1 VDPTRTVQLA
11 YGRGFLDVELP
22 GDRTDVIEPVSVP
35 GLKDEKET
43 FLRSLHHPIGSRSLR
58 EYLFPDAQVCIVFT
72 DITRATPNE
81 RIIPWLLEYLI
92 EVVPASNITLIN
104 GTGTH
109 RPNTDAELRQLLTDE
124 VVERYRVLN
133 HNADDASELVQ
144 VGTTR
149 AGGPALINRRLVEA
163 DVRISTG
170 FIEPHFFAGF
180 SGGPKGIMPGVAG
193 LRTVLQNHSGV
204 NLSNPQATFG
214 VLEGNPIWEEMRD
227 LALLVGESFLVNV
240 TLNESREITGVFS
253 GHLISAHREGC
264 DFVRQTAMQK
274 VTAPYEVVVTTNS
287 GYPLDQ
293 NLYQAVKG
301 MSAAARI
308 VRKGGTIIIASE
320 CSDGVP
326 NGSPYERLLK
336 HSDSFEALFRYITD
350 PTREEPEQWQVIV
363 QMVIQR
369 QAEVLVYSGLSDEK
383 VRAAKL
389 RPCHDIAQAVR
400 ERLDRVGDG
409 ARVAVLPQGPLT
421 IPYLGFRSR
430 SQESESRNQ
439 EGTRHAL

>member
-1 VDPTRTVQLA
+1 VDSTRTFHLA
-11 YGRGFLDVELP
+11 YGRGFLEVDLP
-22 GDRTDVIEPVSVP
+22 ESRTDVIEPVSVP
-35 GLKDEKET
+35 GVKNEKES
-43 FLRSLHHPIGSRSLR
+43 FLQSLNHPIESRSLR
-58 EYLFPDAQVCIVFT
+58 EKLRPDAKVCIVFT

-81 RIIPWLLEYLI
+81 RIIPWLVEYLTEI
-92 EVVPASNITLIN
+92 VPSGNITLIN

-109 RPNTDAELRQLLTDE
+109 RANTNVELRRLLTDE
-124 VVERYRVLN
+124 VVDRYQVLN
-133 HNADDASELVQ
+133 HNAEDLDELVQ

-149 AGGPALINRRLVEA
+149 AGGPALINRRVVEA
-163 DVRISTG
+163 DVRIITG

-204 NLSNPQATFG
+204 NLSNPQASFG

-227 LALLVGESFLVNV
+227 LALLAGESFLVNV
-240 TLNESREITGVFS
+240 TLNERREITGIFS
-253 GHLISAHREGC
+253 GHLIGAHRNGC
-264 DFVRQTAMQK
+264 EFVRQTAMQK
-274 VTAPYEVVVTTNS
+274 VSAPYEVVVTTNS

-308 VRKGGTIIIASE
+308 VRKGGTIVIASE

-350 PTREEPEQWQVIV
+350 PAREEPEQWQVIV

-369 QAEVLVYSGLSDEK
+369 RAEVLVYSGLPDEK
-383 VRAAKL
+383 VSAAKL
-389 RPCHDIAQAVR
+389 TPCHDIARAVR
-400 ERLDRVGDG
+400 ERLDRAGEA

-421 IPYLGFRSR
+421 IPYLG
-430 SQESESRNQ
+430 
-439 EGTRHAL
+439 

>member
-1 VDPTRTVQLA
+1 MDPVRSVQLA
-11 YGRGFLDVELP
+11 YGRGFLDVDLP
-22 GDRTDVIEPVSVP
+22 EHRTDIIEPVSVP
-35 GLKDEKET
+35 GLKDEKES
-43 FLRSLHHPIGSRSLR
+43 FLRSLNYPIESRPLR
-58 EYLFPDAQVCIVFT
+58 EHLFADAKVCIVFT

-81 RIIPWLLEYLI
+81 RIIPWLLEFLAEI
-92 EVVPASNITLIN
+92 VPPSNITLIN

-109 RPNTDAELRQLLTDE
+109 RANMDAELRQLLTDD
-124 VVERYRVLN
+124 VVDRYRVIN
-133 HNADDASELVQ
+133 HNAEDANELVQ

-163 DVRISTG
+163 DVRIITG

-204 NLSNPQATFG
+204 NLSNPQASFG
-214 VLEGNPIWEEMRD
+214 VLNGNPIWEEMRD
-227 LALLVGESFLVNV
+227 LALLAGESFLVNV
-240 TLNESREITGVFS
+240 TLNERREITGVFS
-253 GHLISAHREGC
+253 GHLISAHSVGC

-308 VRKGGTIIIASE
+308 VRKGGAIIIASE

-336 HSDSFEALFRYITD
+336 HSESFEALFRYITD

-369 QAEVLVYSGLSDEK
+369 RAEVLVYSGLPDDK
-383 VRAAKL
+383 VLAAKFK
-389 RPCHDIAQAVR
+389 PCHDIAQAVR
-400 ERLDRVGDG
+400 ERLEGAGEG

-421 IPYLGFRSR
+421 IPYLG
-430 SQESESRNQ
+430 
-439 EGTRHAL
+439 

>member
-1 VDPTRTVQLA
+1 MDPVRSVQLA
-11 YGRGFLDVELP
+11 YGRGFLGVDLP
-22 GDRTDVIEPVSVP
+22 EHRTDIIEPVSVP
-35 GLKDEKET
+35 GLKDEKES
-43 FLRSLHHPIGSRSLR
+43 FLRSLNYPIESRPLR
-58 EYLFPDAQVCIVFT
+58 EHLFADAKVCIVFT

-81 RIIPWLLEYLI
+81 RIIPWLLEFLAEI
-92 EVVPASNITLIN
+92 VPPSNLTLIN

-109 RPNTDAELRQLLTDE
+109 RANTDAELRQLLTDD
-124 VVERYRVLN
+124 VVDRYRVIN
-133 HNADDASELVQ
+133 HNAEDANELVQ

-163 DVRISTG
+163 DVRIITG

-204 NLSNPQATFG
+204 NLSNPQASFG
-214 VLEGNPIWEEMRD
+214 VLNGNPIWEEMRD
-227 LALLVGESFLVNV
+227 LALSAGESFLVNV
-240 TLNESREITGVFS
+240 TLNERREITGVFS
-253 GHLISAHREGC
+253 GHLISAHSEGC

-308 VRKGGTIIIASE
+308 VRKGGAIIIASE

-336 HSDSFEALFRYITD
+336 HSESFEALFRYITD

-369 QAEVLVYSGLSDEK
+369 RAEVLVYSGLPDDK
-383 VRAAKL
+383 VLAAKL
-389 RPCHDIAQAVR
+389 KPCHDIAQAVR
-400 ERLDRVGDG
+400 ERLEGAGEG

-421 IPYLGFRSR
+421 IPYLG
-430 SQESESRNQ
+430 
-439 EGTRHAL
+439 

>member
-1 VDPTRTVQLA
+1 MDPTRPVQLA
-11 YGRGFLDVELP
+11 YGRGFLGIELP

-35 GLKDEKET
+35 GLKDEKES
-43 FLRSLHHPIGSRSLR
+43 FLRSLNHPIGSRSLR
-58 EYLFPDAQVCIVFT
+58 EHLFPDARVCIVFT

-149 AGGPALINRRLVEA
+149 AGGPALINRRVVEA

-204 NLSNPQATFG
+204 NLSNPQASFG

-264 DFVRQTAMQK
+264 DFVRRTAMQK

-369 QAEVLVYSGLSDEK
+369 RAEVLVYSGLPDEK
-383 VRAAKL
+383 VLAAKL
-389 RPCHDIAQAVR
+389 RPCHDIEQGVR
-400 ERLDRVGDG
+400 ERLESAGER

-421 IPYLGFRSR
+421 IPYLG
-430 SQESESRNQ
+430 
-439 EGTRHAL
+439 

>member
-1 VDPTRTVQLA
+1 VTPTRKLQLA
-11 YGRGFLDVELP
+11 YGRGFLEVDLP
-22 GDRTDVIEPVSVP
+22 GDRADVIEPVPVP
-35 GLKDEKET
+35 GLKDEKES
-43 FLRSLHHPIGSRSLR
+43 FLRSLDHPIGSRPLR
-58 EYLFPDAQVCIVFT
+58 EHLFPDARVCIVFT

-81 RIIPWLLEYLI
+81 RIIPWLLDYLI
-92 EVVPASNITLIN
+92 EVVPPSNITLIN

-124 VVERYRVLN
+124 VVEGYRVLN
-133 HNADDASELVQ
+133 HKADDPNELVQ

-149 AGGPALINRRLVEA
+149 AGGPALINRQLVEA
-163 DVRISTG
+163 DIRISTG

-204 NLSNPQATFG
+204 NLSNPQASFG
-214 VLEGNPIWEEMRD
+214 VLDGNPIWEEMRD

-240 TLNESREITGVFS
+240 TLNERREITGVFS

-264 DFVRQTAMQK
+264 DFVRRTAMQK

-336 HSDSFEALFRYITD
+336 YSDSFEDLFRYITD

-369 QAEVLVYSGLSDEK
+369 RAQVLVYSGLPDDK
-383 VRAAKL
+383 VLAAKL
-389 RPCHDIAQAVR
+389 LPCHDIGQAVR
-400 ERLDRVGDG
+400 ERLGRPGEG

-421 IPYLGFRSR
+421 IPYLG
-430 SQESESRNQ
+430 
-439 EGTRHAL
+439 

>member
-1 VDPTRTVQLA
+1 LV
-11 YGRGFLDVELP
+11 
-22 GDRTDVIEPVSVP
+22 
-35 GLKDEKET
+35 
-43 FLRSLHHPIGSRSLR
+43 
-58 EYLFPDAQVCIVFT
+58 EYLT
-72 DITRATPNE
+72 
-81 RIIPWLLEYLI
+81 
-92 EVVPASNITLIN
+92 EVVAPDNITLIN

-124 VVERYRVLN
+124 VVEKYRVLN
-133 HNADDASELVQ
+133 HKADDANELVE

-149 AGGPALINRRLVEA
+149 AGGPALINRHLVEA
-163 DVRISTG
+163 DVRIITG

-204 NLSNPQATFG
+204 NLSSPQASFG
-214 VLEGNPIWEEMRD
+214 VLDGNPIWEEMRD

-240 TLNESREITGVFS
+240 TLNELREITGIFS
-253 GHLISAHREGC
+253 GHLIRAHREGC

-274 VTAPYEVVVTTNS
+274 VVAPYEVVVTTNS

-369 QAEVLVYSGLSDEK
+369 RAEVLVYSGLPDEK
-383 VRAAKL
+383 VLAAKL
-389 RPCHDIAQAVR
+389 VPCHDIAHAVR
-400 ERLDRVGDG
+400 ERLERAADG

-421 IPYLGFRSR
+421 IPYL
-430 SQESESRNQ
+430 
-439 EGTRHAL
+439 A

>member
-1 VDPTRTVQLA
+1 MDPTRTVQLA

-35 GLKDEKET
+35 GLKDEKES
-43 FLRSLHHPIGSRSLR
+43 FLRSLNHPIGSRSLR
-58 EYLFPDAQVCIVFT
+58 EHLFPDARVCIVFT

-109 RPNTDAELRQLLTDE
+109 RPNTDGELRQLLTDE

-133 HNADDASELVQ
+133 HNADDPNELVQ

-149 AGGPALINRRLVEA
+149 AGGPALINRRVVEA

-204 NLSNPQATFG
+204 NLSNPQASFG

-369 QAEVLVYSGLSDEK
+369 RAEVLVYSGLSDEK
-383 VRAAKL
+383 VSEAKL
-389 RPCHDIAQAVR
+389 QPCHDIAQAVR
-400 ERLDRVGDG
+400 ERLDRAGDG
-409 ARVAVLPQGPLT
+409 ARIAVLPQGPLT
-421 IPYLGFRSR
+421 IPYLG
-430 SQESESRNQ
+430 
-439 EGTRHAL
+439 

>member
-1 VDPTRTVQLA
+1 MDPTRTVQLA

-35 GLKDEKET
+35 GLKDEKES
-43 FLRSLHHPIGSRSLR
+43 FLRSLNHPIGSRSLR
-58 EYLFPDAQVCIVFT
+58 EHLFPDARVCIVFT

-133 HNADDASELVQ
+133 HNADDPNELVQ

-149 AGGPALINRRLVEA
+149 AGGPALINRRVVEA

-204 NLSNPQATFG
+204 NLSNPQASFG

-369 QAEVLVYSGLSDEK
+369 RAEVLVYSGLSDEK
-383 VRAAKL
+383 VSAAKL
-389 RPCHDIAQAVR
+389 QPCHDIAQAVR
-400 ERLDRVGDG
+400 ERLDRAGDG
-409 ARVAVLPQGPLT
+409 ARIAVLPQGPLT
-421 IPYLGFRSR
+421 IPYLG
-430 SQESESRNQ
+430 
-439 EGTRHAL
+439 

>member
-1 VDPTRTVQLA
+1 MNPSRTVQLA
-11 YGRGFLDVELP
+11 YGRGFLDVDLP
-22 GDRTDVIEPVSVP
+22 AHRTDVIEPVSVP
-35 GLKDEKET
+35 GLRDEKES
-43 FLRSLHHPIGSRSLR
+43 FLQSLHHPIESRPLR
-58 EYLFPDAQVCIVFT
+58 EHLFPDAKVCIVFM

-81 RIIPWLLEYLI
+81 RIIPWLLEYLTAFI
-92 EVVPASNITLIN
+92 PVSNITLIN

-109 RPNTDAELRQLLTDE
+109 RPNTDAELRRLLTDD
-124 VVERYRVLN
+124 VVDRYQVIN
-133 HNADDASELVQ
+133 HNAEDLNELVQ

-149 AGGPALINRRLVEA
+149 AGGPALINRRVVEA

-204 NLSNPQATFG
+204 NLSNPQASFG
-214 VLEGNPIWEEMRD
+214 VLDGNPIWEEIRD

-240 TLNESREITGVFS
+240 TLNEHREITGVFS
-253 GHLISAHREGC
+253 GHLTSAHRDGC
-264 DFVRQTAMQK
+264 DFVRQTAMHK

-293 NLYQAVKG
+293 NLYQTVKG

-308 VRKGGTIIIASE
+308 VRKGGRIIIASE
-320 CSDGVP
+320 CSDGMP

-336 HSDSFEALFRYITD
+336 HSKSFEALFKYITD

-369 QAEVLVYSGLSDEK
+369 RAEVFVYSALPDEK
-383 VRAAKL
+383 VLGAKL
-389 RPCHDIAQAVR
+389 QPCHNIAQAVR
-400 ERLDRVGDG
+400 ERLERAGEE

-421 IPYLGFRSR
+421 IPYLG
-430 SQESESRNQ
+430 
-439 EGTRHAL
+439 

>member
-1 VDPTRTVQLA
+1 VDPTRVVQLA
-11 YGRGFLDVELP
+11 YGRGVLHVDLP
-22 GDRTDVIEPVSVP
+22 GGRTDVIEPVSVA
-35 GLKDEKET
+35 GLKDEKES
-43 FLRSLHHPIGSRSLR
+43 FLRSLSHPIESRPLQ
-58 EYLFPDAQVCIVFT
+58 EHLFPDARVCIVFT

-92 EVVPASNITLIN
+92 EVVPSRNITLIN
-104 GTGTH
+104 CTGTH

-133 HNADDASELVQ
+133 HKADDPNELVQ

-149 AGGPALINRRLVEA
+149 AGGPALINREVVEA
-163 DVRISTG
+163 DVRIITG

-180 SGGPKGIMPGVAG
+180 SGGPKGIMPGAAG

-204 NLSNPQATFG
+204 NLRNPQASFG
-214 VLEGNPIWEEMRD
+214 VLGGNPIWEEMRD

-240 TLNESREITGVFS
+240 TLNERREIAGVFS

-308 VRKGGTIIIASE
+308 VRKGGTIVIASE

-336 HSDSFEALFRYITD
+336 QSDSFEALFRYITD
-350 PTREEPEQWQVIV
+350 QP
-363 QMVIQR
+363 
-369 QAEVLVYSGLSDEK
+369 GK
-383 VRAAKL
+383 N
-389 RPCHDIAQAVR
+389 
-400 ERLDRVGDG
+400 
-409 ARVAVLPQGPLT
+409 
-421 IPYLGFRSR
+421 
-430 SQESESRNQ
+430 RNN
-439 EGTRHAL
+439 GR

>member
-1 VDPTRTVQLA
+1 VTPKRRVPLA
-11 YGRGFLDVELP
+11 YGRGFLEVDLP
-22 GDRTDVIEPVSVP
+22 RDRTDVIEPVSVP
-35 GLKDEKET
+35 GLKDEKES
-43 FLRSLHHPIGSRSLR
+43 FLRSLNHPIGSRRLR
-58 EYLFPDAQVCIVFT
+58 EHLFPNATVCIVFT

-92 EVVPASNITLIN
+92 EVVPPSNITLIN

-109 RPNTDAELRQLLTDE
+109 RPNTDAELRRLLTDE

-133 HNADDASELVQ
+133 HQADDPNELVQ

-193 LRTVLQNHSGV
+193 LRTVLQNHSGL
-204 NLSNPQATFG
+204 NLSNPQASFG
-214 VLEGNPIWEEMRD
+214 VLDGNPIWEEMRD

-240 TLNESREITGVFS
+240 TLNERREITGVFS

-264 DFVRQTAMQK
+264 HFVRQTAMQK
-274 VTAPYEVVVTTNS
+274 VTAPYQVVVTTNS

-308 VRKGGTIIIASE
+308 VRKGGTIVIASE

-336 HSDSFEALFRYITD
+336 YSDSFEDLFRYITD

-369 QAEVLVYSGLSDEK
+369 RAEVLVYSGLPDEK
-383 VRAAKL
+383 VLAAKL

-400 ERLDRVGDG
+400 EGLDRGGDG

-421 IPYLGFRSR
+421 IPYLA
-430 SQESESRNQ
+430 ESR
-439 EGTRHAL
+439 

>member
-1 VDPTRTVQLA
+1 VRWCRLHYPSSVEPTRSVQLA
-11 YGRGFLDVELP
+11 YGRGFLEVDLP
-22 GDRTDVIEPVSVP
+22 ETRTDIIEPVSVP
-35 GLKDEKET
+35 GLPDEKAR
-43 FLRSLHHPIGSRSLR
+43 FLRSLNHPIESRPLR
-58 EYLFPDAQVCIVFT
+58 EYLRPDARVCIVFT

-81 RIIPWLLEYLI
+81 RIIPWLLEYLT
-92 EVVPASNITLIN
+92 EVVLPDNITLIN

-109 RPNTDAELRQLLTDE
+109 RPNTDAELRQLLTDD
-124 VVERYRVLN
+124 VVEKYRVLN
-133 HNADDASELVQ
+133 HKADDQNELVE

-149 AGGPALINRRLVEA
+149 AGGPALINRHLVEA
-163 DVRISTG
+163 DIRIVTG

-204 NLSNPQATFG
+204 NLSSPQASFG
-214 VLEGNPIWEEMRD
+214 VLDGNPIWEEMRD

-240 TLNESREITGVFS
+240 SLNERRDITGIFS
-253 GHLISAHREGC
+253 GHLIRAHREGC
-264 DFVRQTAMQK
+264 EFVRETAMQR
-274 VTAPYEVVVTTNS
+274 VVAPYEVVVTTNS

-320 CSDGVP
+320 CSDGIP

-369 QAEVLVYSGLSDEK
+369 RAEVLVYSGLPDEK
-383 VRAAKL
+383 VLAAKL
-389 RPCHDIAQAVR
+389 KPCHDIAQAVR
-400 ERLDRVGDG
+400 DRLERAGDG

-421 IPYLGFRSR
+421 IPYL
-430 SQESESRNQ
+430 
-439 EGTRHAL
+439 AP

>member
-1 VDPTRTVQLA
+1 VDSTISAQLA
-11 YGRGFLDVELP
+11 YGRGFLEVQLP
-22 GDRTDVIEPVSVP
+22 RDRTDIVEPVSVA
-35 GLKDEKET
+35 GLKDEQGS
-43 FLRSLHHPIGSRSLR
+43 FFQSLDHPIDSRPLR
-58 EYLFPDAQVCIVFT
+58 EYLRPDAQVCIVFT

-81 RIIPWLLEYLI
+81 RIIPWLLEYLR
-92 EVVPASNITLIN
+92 ESVPSANITLIN

-109 RPNTDAELRQLLTDE
+109 RPNTDAELRRLLTDD

-133 HNADDASELVQ
+133 HRADDQSELVE
-144 VGTTR
+144 VGKTR

-163 DVRISTG
+163 DVRIITG

-204 NLSNPQATFG
+204 NLSNPQAAFG
-214 VLEGNPIWEEMRD
+214 VLDGNPIWEEMRD
-227 LALLVGESFLVNV
+227 LALLAGESFLVNV
-240 TLNESREITGVFS
+240 TLNEHRDITGIFS
-253 GHLISAHREGC
+253 GHLIRAHKEGC

-320 CSDGVP
+320 CSDGMP

-336 HSDSFEALFRYITD
+336 YSDSFEALFRYITD
-350 PTREEPEQWQVIV
+350 PAREEPEQWQVIV

-369 QAEVLVYSGLSDEK
+369 RAQVLVYSGLPDEK
-383 VRAAKL
+383 ILAAKL
-389 RPCHDIAQAVR
+389 SPCQDIAQAVR
-400 ERLDRVGDG
+400 ERLNHAGES

-421 IPYLGFRSR
+421 IPYLAG
-430 SQESESRNQ
+430 
-439 EGTRHAL
+439 

>member
-1 VDPTRTVQLA
+1 MDRTRTVQLA
-11 YGRGFLDVELP
+11 YGRGFLDVSLP
-22 GDRTDVIEPVSVP
+22 GLRTDVIEPVSIP
-35 GLKDEKET
+35 GLKDEKES
-43 FLRSLHHPIGSRSLR
+43 FLQSLIHPIESRPLR
-58 EYLFPDAQVCIVFT
+58 EYLFADAKVCIVFT

-81 RIIPWLLEYLI
+81 RIIPWLLEFLTEI
-92 EVVPASNITLIN
+92 VPPSNIILIN

-109 RPNTDAELRQLLTDE
+109 RPNTDAELRRLVTDD
-124 VVERYRVLN
+124 VVDRYQVIN
-133 HNADDASELVQ
+133 HNAEDPNELVQ

-163 DVRISTG
+163 DVRIITG

-193 LRTVLQNHSGV
+193 MRTVLQNHSGV
-204 NLSNPQATFG
+204 NLSSPQASFG
-214 VLEGNPIWEEMRD
+214 VLDGNPIWEEMRD

-240 TLNESREITGVFS
+240 TLNERREITGVFS
-253 GHLISAHREGC
+253 GHLVSAHREGC

-336 HSDSFEALFRYITD
+336 HSESFEELFRCITD

-369 QAEVLVYSGLSDEK
+369 RAEMLVYSGLPDEK
-383 VRAAKL
+383 VLAAKL
-389 RPCHDIAQAVR
+389 KPCHDIARAVR
-400 ERLDRVGDG
+400 ERLESAGEG

-421 IPYLGFRSR
+421 IPYLG
-430 SQESESRNQ
+430 
-439 EGTRHAL
+439 